1 MRRAVAQWLRLAGAS
16 EAELYEMLVACGE
29 ACANAVAHAHS
40 AISDSPFSVVA
51 ERDGPQIQIVVRDS
65 GSWRPPSDEGRGR
78 GLPLMRE
85 LMDEIKIEPSSEGT
99 TVTMRRRLREASGA

>member
-16 EAELYEMLVACGE
+16 EAEVYEMLVACGE

-40 AISDSPFSVVA
+40 AVSDARFEVRA
-51 ERDGPQIQIVVRDS
+51 ERDGPQIQIVVSDR
-65 GSWRPPSDEGRGR
+65 GSWRPPTDQGRGR

-85 LMDEIKIEPSSEGT
+85 LMDEVRIEPSDEGT
-99 TVTMRRRLREASGA
+99 TVTLQRRLRQGGA